1 MPVLLLI
8 SYSGLLGGAER
19 AMLTFASGLDGE
31 RWLACPEGPL
41 ADAARSAGLR
51 VGALRSRPL
60 ELRGGVVNPAR
71 AAAGL
76 LAHGRE
82 LDRLAG
88 TLRPDLLVANGMR
101 CAIALSLMPARGA
114 GVPVVFLHHDMLPGD
129 AIGHLVRRAAN
140 RADLVIV
147 PSAAVADDLGARKPP
162 LVIPP
167 GVELEPFAAPVAPA
181 EPPEVLMLGA
191 LVGWK
196 RLDVALEAI
205 AIVRRARPEVRLRI
219 AGAAPGPVD
228 DRLLDRLRERAGRTD
243 LAGAVEFLGAVD
255 DPARELGRA
264 TCLLHCAER
273 EPFGL
278 AVAEA
283 LAAGRPAVVPDAAGP
298 REIVDHCCGILY
310 PPGDAV
316 AAAEALLRLLSDSGR
331 AAEMGARGRVRARTQ
346 FGADAARARFRAA
359 LAPLLASRSEGT
371 PGSRR
376 IDEPVREEVR
386 LTLVTVTYNSA
397 KALDALLASVQR
409 QLPEAEVIVVDNASR
424 DQSGAV
430 IERWRGPLALTP
442 ILLRENLGFGAACNR
457 GVDAAGGGVTAL
469 LNPDVELLDDSL
481 LALAAE
487 LMRPGAA
494 ERLLAPLVLSPDGHR
509 QDTAHPL
516 PCSAAELAH
525 ALIPAAAL
533 GGSAAAMLTPWRS
546 RHPRPVGWAVG
557 CALVACTST
566 LARLGPFDPSIFLY
580 AEDLDLC
587 LRAREHGIETWFWP
601 DARVLHHGGHS
612 TLAAFGGEP
621 IERLTRARHE
631 VITRRLGVRA
641 ARVDDATQAL
651 TFASRLALKWAI
663 GRDHA
668 RERSQ
673 LRAIAGIRCG

>member
-19 AMLTFASGLDGE
+19 ALLTFVTGLDGE

-41 ADAARSAGLR
+41 AEAARSAGLR
-51 VGALRSRPL
+51 VAVLRSRPL
-60 ELRGGVVNPAR
+60 ELRGGVVRPAR
-71 AAAGL
+71 AVAGL
-76 LAHGRE
+76 LAHSRE
-82 LDRLAG
+82 LDQLIGALA
-88 TLRPDLLVANGMR
+88 PDLLVANGMR
-101 CAIALSLMPARGA
+101 CAIALSMLPARRRHA
-114 GVPVVFLHHDMLPGD
+114 TVVFLHHDMLPGE
-129 AIGHLVRRAAN
+129 AIGHAVRRAAD

-147 PSAAVADDLGARKPP
+147 PSAAVADDLGARRAP
-162 LVIPP
+162 LVIHP
-167 GVELEPFAAPVAPA
+167 GVELERFDTGVAPVT
-181 EPPEVLMLGA
+181 PPEVLSLGA

-196 RLDVALEAI
+196 RLDVALDAI
-205 AIVRRARPEVRLRI
+205 AIVRRVRPDVRLRV
-219 AGAAPGPVD
+219 AGAAPLSRDDGLVD
-228 DRLLDRLRERAGRTD
+228 HLHERAGRAD

-298 REIVDHCCGILY
+298 REIVDRSCGLLY
-310 PPGDAV
+310 PPGDAA
-316 AAAEALLRLLSDSGR
+316 AAAEALLSLLGDPDR
-331 AAEMGARGRVRARTQ
+331 AAALGTRGRVRAREQ
-346 FGADAARARFRAA
+346 FGADAARAGFTAA
-359 LAPLLASRSEGT
+359 LAPLLA
-371 PGSRR
+371 PGSAGSPLTDDPARAGA
-376 IDEPVREEVR
+376 R

-397 KALDALLASVQR
+397 GALEALLESVHR
-409 QLPEAEVIVVDNASR
+409 HLPAAEVIVVDNASR
-424 DQSGAV
+424 DQTGAV

-442 ILLRENLGFGAACNR
+442 ILLGENLGFGSACNR
-457 GVDAAGGGVTAL
+457 GVAVAGGGVTAL
-469 LNPDVELLDDSL
+469 LNPDVELVDDSL

-487 LMRPGAA
+487 LMRAGAP
-494 ERLLAPLVLSPDGHR
+494 ERLLAPLVLSRDGHR

-525 ALIPAAAL
+525 ALVPAAAL
-533 GGSAAAMLTPWRS
+533 GGSAAAATLTPWRS

-557 CALVACTST
+557 CALVARTST
-566 LARLGPFDPSIFLY
+566 LRRLGPFDQSIFLY

-587 LRAREHGIETWFWP
+587 LRAREQGIETWFWP
-601 DARVLHHGGHS
+601 DARVLHDGGHS
-612 TLAAFGGEP
+612 TRAAFGGEP
-621 IERLTRARHE
+621 IERLSRARHE
-631 VITRRLGVRA
+631 VVTRRLGRRA

-651 TFASRLALKWAI
+651 TFASRLALKWAL

-673 LRAIAGIRCG
+673 LRAIAGIRCS